1 MDKALVFTGEQVP
14 VIRMIALK
22 GALKL
27 ETLGMQPRGRSAYS
41 IIKQEFGLKGTRAS
55 VLEQFTAMVEKAKA
69 GRNNG

>member
-27 ETLGMQPRGRSAYS
+27 ETLGIQRRGRSAYS

-55 VLEQFTAMVEKAKA
+55 VLEQFTAMVDKAKA